1 MACCWKQFTSHR
13 KCFSNMKSEISK
25 QSYDLYEKTRQYI
38 QLPSYMPENSLQIHP
53 IKTVIDGLKVN
64 STIDCKKAIKNVD
77 LQSVL
82 SNNQLLRDIDIL
94 FDLGKIENR
103 NDVLSNKRSL
113 GLINTALSSW
123 CRSKLVK
130 IKESRKQSHDKVGKK
145 FNMFDYKLQNKFE
158 VELIETCTVVID
170 SLEDIYLF

>member
-1 MACCWKQFTSHR
+1 
-13 KCFSNMKSEISK
+13 
-25 QSYDLYEKTRQYI
+25 
-38 QLPSYMPENSLQIHP
+38 MPENSLQIHP
-53 IKTVIDGLKVN
+53 IFTLIDGLKVN

-77 LQSVL
+77 LESVL
-82 SNNQLLRDIDIL
+82 SNNKLLRDIDIL

-113 GLINTALSSW
+113 GLINTALNSW
-123 CRSKLVK
+123 CGSKLVK